1 MLSVLYKN
9 IIFIILSL
17 PLIGIIFLLITPNWN
32 KNLLKNIALLTSSI
46 TFILSLFLWLLFD
59 KSTGNFQFVNQL
71 LWIPNLNLN
80 FTVGIDGISLFFV
93 ILTTLL
99 IFLCL
104 LTSWNSVHDNLKEYL
119 ISFLIMEFF
128 LIGVFCI
135 LDVLLFYIFFES
147 VLIPMYLII
156 GIWGSRER
164 KIRAAYFFFLYTLLG
179 SVLMLLAILYIYYQV
194 GTTDYELLITTL
206 FTLKEQKLLWIAFFA
221 SFATKVPMV
230 PMQKFNP

>member
-164 KIRAAYFFFLYTLLG
+164 KIRAAYFFFY
-179 SVLMLLAILYIYYQV
+179 ILFLDQ
-194 GTTDYELLITTL
+194 
-206 FTLKEQKLLWIAFFA
+206 F
-221 SFATKVPMV
+221 
-230 PMQKFNP
+230 